1 MKQETRKEEIVR
13 VAAKLFKE
21 KGYSAVTMR
30 DLARAMGIK
39 AASLYNH
46 INSKQDILN
55 AIIISLAEEFTEGMK
70 LIQSS
75 GAPCIEKL
83 KHIIELHVKISSQN
97 IYGMASL
104 NNDWMHLE
112 EKLDYYQK
120 LRVDY
125 EDDFKTIQQGYL
137 AGNGLLSKHIGIN
150 GAGADFLTQLI
161 ESKESVDKLFGTLDT
176 DFVKIIEAYSQG
188 LNKYAE
194 THPDEILE
202 KKLFPITP
210 KK

>member
-1 MKQETRKEEIVR
+1 MSNKPESRKEEIIR

-21 KGYSAVTMR
+21 KGFSAVTMR
-30 DLARAMGIK
+30 DLANKMGIK

-55 AIIISLAEEFTEGMK
+55 VIIISLAEEFTAGMK

-75 GAPCIEKL
+75 NDNCIGKL
-83 KHIIELHVKISSQN
+83 KKIIELHVKISSQN

-112 EKLDYYQK
+112 DKLAYYQK

-125 EDDFKTIQQGYL
+125 ENDFRSILK
-137 AGNGLLSKHIGIN
+137 AGIVSNEIIDANPEVMMFSILTTLRSLYIWIPKKEDLNLEEFTSSLNQILIEGIN
-150 GAGADFLTQLI
+150 
-161 ESKESVDKLFGTLDT
+161 K
-176 DFVKIIEAYSQG
+176 
-188 LNKYAE
+188 
-194 THPDEILE
+194 
-202 KKLFPITP
+202 
-210 KK
+210 